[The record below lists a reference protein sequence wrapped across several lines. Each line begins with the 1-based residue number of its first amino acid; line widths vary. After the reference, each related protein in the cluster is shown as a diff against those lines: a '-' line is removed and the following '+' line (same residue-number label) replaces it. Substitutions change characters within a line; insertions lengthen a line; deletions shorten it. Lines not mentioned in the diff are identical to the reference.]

1 MKWPSVYPPIRI
13 GLIGLR
19 LATPMREL
27 MPDIS
32 LTKLAGRTVLITGAS
47 SGLGLAMAR
56 AVLLQGAT
64 VIGISRD
71 SAGPHSALSTFA
83 RAHQLLDRLVDL
95 ACDLTDQA
103 SGTMVINDLLKRFG
117 TIDAVVNN
125 AGLGMDAIR
134 RNYLSAPLR
143 FWDVSSKEWDSAMR
157 LNAVVPHMVAALT
170 APGMVKQGWG
180 RILNVSTTYT
190 SMQRAGF
197 SPYGP
202 SKAALESATLIWSRD
217 LEGTGVTANLILPG
231 GAAATTMTS
240 GDPYF
245 AGKTLLDPAI
255 MGPPLCWLLSREA
268 DGVTG
273 HRLVCKNWDPS
284 LPIAAAVAR
293 SIAPAGFL
301 TPAV

>member
-1 MKWPSVYPPIRI
+1 
-13 GLIGLR
+13 
-19 LATPMREL
+19 

-32 LTKLAGRTVLITGAS
+32 SALLAGRTVLITGAS

-56 AVLLQGAT
+56 AVLRQGAT

-71 SAGPHSALSTFA
+71 LAGSQSALSTFA
-83 RAHQLLDRLVDL
+83 RTHCLLDRLVDV
-95 ACDLTDQA
+95 ACDLTDRVA
-103 SGTMVINDLLKRFG
+103 SARVINELLNRFG

-143 FWDVSSKEWDSAMR
+143 FWEVSSREWELVMR
-157 LNAVVPHMVAALT
+157 LNAVVPHRVAAL
-170 APGMVKQGWG
+170 AVPGMVKQGWG
-180 RILNVSTTYT
+180 RIVNVSTTYA
-190 SMQRAGF
+190 SMQRVGF

-217 LEGTGVTANLILPG
+217 LEGTGVTANVILPG
-231 GAAATTMTS
+231 GAAATAMTS
-240 GDPYF
+240 GEPYF
-245 AGKTLLDPAI
+245 ADKTLLDPDI

-268 DGVTG
+268 DGLTG
-273 HRLVCKNWDPS
+273 HRLVCRNWDPC
-284 LPIAAAVAR
+284 LPTAAAVAR

-301 TPAV
+301 TPPV